1 VGNAALVIATA
12 HRRRT
17 LGPTFDYSG
26 VATLTLLVLSGP
38 AAAIIAHAGAKLALA
53 TVRND
58 AGERPP
64 WVKSA
69 YNLAWGILGLAAG
82 WATSRLIENE
92 SFHPVAAGAAWWLV
106 NGLLV
111 GPMIAL
117 AQGRAWRDGVRLAL
131 HNDGWLRTQ
140 EAVLVL
146 FAVLAW
152 RSSPILSGGVVLLV
166 VGMAMTSRRLLRE
179 YDAAMLARQ
188 EADAAYQRAETE
200 AIRARVDPLTGVANR
215 HALLEVFA
223 APRDR
228 PAVLIVDLDHFKQ
241 INDRYGHAAG
251 DAALVEVSRAIGE
264 ALRAIDFCARLG
276 GEEFCALL
284 AEIGSDAELEFVAE
298 RVRQAI
304 EAVRLIDYPLIRV
317 TASVGG
323 TRLTPGQ
330 SLADALLAADQA
342 TYRAKAAGRNRVH
355 LHAA

>member
-1 VGNAALVIATA
+1 
-12 HRRRT
+12 
-17 LGPTFDYSG
+17 
-26 VATLTLLVLSGP
+26 
-38 AAAIIAHAGAKLALA
+38 
-53 TVRND
+53 
-58 AGERPP
+58 
-64 WVKSA
+64 
-69 YNLAWGILGLAAG
+69 
-82 WATSRLIENE
+82 
-92 SFHPVAAGAAWWLV
+92 
-106 NGLLV
+106 
-111 GPMIAL
+111 MIAL
-117 AQGRAWRDGVRLAL
+117 AQGSPWRDGVRLAL
-131 HNDGWLRTQ
+131 HNDVWLRTQ

-188 EADAAYQRAETE
+188 EADAAYRRADAE

-215 HALLEVFA
+215 HALLEALA
-223 APRDR
+223 APPDR

-251 DAALVEVSRAIGE
+251 DAALIEVSRAIGE

-284 AEIGSDAELEFVAE
+284 AEIGSDGELEFVAE

-330 SLADALLAADQA
+330 TLADALLAADQA

-355 LHAA
+355 LHHAA